1 MYVLILYLL
10 TIYRM
15 QIFPNEHQNQPA
27 NNINNQRYNPSLIN
41 HQDLLIFVIY
51 ISITF
56 LLTIFLTPSNEV
68 SVVLLIIMFRG
79 IGMPSIFYCF
89 NGKLRQFYLRKF
101 WENAPN
107 FLQSLNPYNNIEI
120 RVIGPCGSLIEI
132 NQHPVK
138 EQY

>member
-1 MYVLILYLL
+1 MYLCYIK

-27 NNINNQRYNPSLIN
+27 NHINNQRYNPSLLN
-41 HQDLLIFVIY
+41 HQDLLIVVIY

-56 LLTIFLTPSNEV
+56 LLTIFMTPSNG
-68 SVVLLIIMFRG
+68 VVVVFLIIMLRG
-79 IGMPSIFYCF
+79 IGLPSIFYYT

-107 FLQSLNPYNNIEI
+107 FLQSLNTYNNIEI